1 MLISHHA
8 EMPQTSVETYDKV
21 NERINFDGDPPQG
34 LIFHTASPR
43 EDGGFRIVEVWD
55 SREDFDRFEQDR
67 LMPAVREVFGED
79 PGEPPVREV
88 TEIHHYL
95 PPGT

>member
-1 MLISHHA
+1 MQPTLG
-8 EMPQTSVETYDKV
+8 
-21 NERINFDGDPPQG
+21 R
-34 LIFHTASPR
+34 TA
-43 EDGGFRIVEVWD
+43 GFRVFEVWD
-55 SREDFDRFEQDR
+55 SRGDFDRFEQER

-95 PPGT
+95 AP

>member
-1 MLISHHA
+1 MPISHHA
-8 EMPQTSVETYDKV
+8 ELPNTTIETYDKV
-21 NERINFDGDPPQG
+21 NEKIDFDNDPPSG
-34 LIFHTASPR
+34 LVFHAAYPR
-43 EDGGFRIVEVWD
+43 EDGGFRVFEVWD
-55 SREDFDRFEQDR
+55 SRGDFDRFEQER

-95 PPGT
+95 AP

>member
-1 MLISHHA
+1 MPISHHA
-8 EMPQTSVETYDKV
+8 ELPNTTIEIYDKV
-21 NERINFDGDPPQG
+21 NEKIDFDGNPPSG
-34 LIFHTASPR
+34 LVFHAAYPR
-43 EDGGFRIVEVWD
+43 EDDGFRVFEVWD
-55 SREDFDRFEQDR
+55 SREDFDRFEEER

-95 PPGT
+95 AP